1 MSSEL
6 EHRTAIIM
14 ALRCGRA
21 PKEIIDFFKFPMA
34 TVYSIAKSFKELED
48 IEEGFLTPERKTP
61 DRSQVRKSLIASL
74 LCQGP
79 KCQQGGL
86 LGRHADCGEA
96 LDDPIAA
103 GRPYLYQQ
111 DGAPAHTSNLVQNWC
126 LENLDMFWSK
136 EFWPPSSLDLN
147 PCDYY
152 LWGVLERDTNKR
164 ADNTVDSLKAAI
176 IQAVANLSREQVAH
190 AVGRFRHRVE
200 VVIVKGGSWIE

>member
-6 EHRTAIIM
+6 GRKTAIIV
-14 ALRCGRA
+14 ALCCG
-21 PKEIIDFFKFPMA
+21 P
-34 TVYSIAKSFKELED
+34 TVYSIAKSFKESED
-48 IEEGFLTPERKTP
+48 IEEGFLTPERKFRTGAHVLEFMSSEGDIMP
-61 DRSQVRKSLIASL
+61 PHFFAKVQNVNKEVYLDVMPTVVNPWMTQIAT
-74 LCQGP
+74 
-79 KCQQGGL
+79 
-86 LGRHADCGEA
+86 
-96 LDDPIAA
+96 

-111 DGAPAHTSNLVQNWC
+111 DGAPARTSNLVQNWC

-136 EFWPPSSLDLN
+136 EFWPPTSPDLT

-152 LWGVLERDTNKR
+152 LWGVLERDTNKC

-200 VVIVKGGSWIE
+200 TVIVKGESWIE

>member
-6 EHRTAIIM
+6 ERRTAIIV

-21 PKEIIDFFKFPMA
+21 PKEIIDFFKFPKA
-34 TVYSIAKSFKELED
+34 TVYSIAKSFKESED

-61 DRSQVRKSLIASL
+61 DRSQV
-74 LCQGP
+74 
-79 KCQQGGL
+79 
-86 LGRHADCGEA
+86 
-96 LDDPIAA
+96 
-103 GRPYLYQQ
+103 
-111 DGAPAHTSNLVQNWC
+111 

-136 EFWPPSSLDLN
+136 EFWPPSSPDLN

-164 ADNTVDSLKAAI
+164 AHNSVDSLKAAI

-190 AVGRFRHRVE
+190 AVGRFRRRVE
-200 VVIVKGGSWIE
+200 AVIVKGGSWIE